1 MKSITSYTQK
11 EKNNMYSIETKK
23 LSKNFKDKIVV
34 NEINLQIK
42 KIVFKKKM
50 INVIYNTDYNLYS
63 IIKINNP

>member
-23 LSKNFKDKIVV
+23 LSKNFKDKIAV

-42 KIVFKKKM
+42 KLFLKRK
-50 INVIYNTDYNLYS
+50 
-63 IIKINNP
+63 

>member
-50 INVIYNTDYNLYS
+50 INDNI
-63 IIKINNP
+63 